1 MVGVVSALSTA
12 VLLGL
17 CFSGVALGLVV
28 SFRFL
33 NHPDLTVEGSVPLGG
48 ALAAVALVQTE
59 SLPLALVVGVGGG
72 AVAGL
77 GTAFV
82 HVVLGVGKLLSGI
95 LMLSAL
101 YSISLRVLGG
111 SNLSLLQV
119 GGRLSWIESMDRG
132 WSSSFG
138 APVDP
143 VKVGLLVLLM
153 GALVEGLTWFFNSRA
168 GIAIRAVGD
177 NEALLPALGRDPRMF
192 KFLALALGNALAGL
206 AGALVAINQG
216 FADVGMGQGGL
227 VLGLAGLIMGEQTV
241 GRLVG
246 PRRLVLALVLAAVL
260 GSVLYQGVLLA
271 AFRLGVEASDVKLV
285 TAIVLLAAIVLAGG
299 GNVFYRER
307 AF

>member
-1 MVGVVSALSTA
+1 MVGVVSTVSTA

-48 ALAAVALVQTE
+48 ALAAVALLRTE
-59 SLPLALVVGVGGG
+59 SLPLALAAGVWGG

-77 GTAFV
+77 GTAFI

-101 YSISLRVLGG
+101 YSVSLRVLGG

-119 GGRLSWIESMDRG
+119 GGHLSWIETTDRG
-132 WSSSFG
+132 WSASMG
-138 APVDP
+138 AQVDP
-143 VKVGLLVLLM
+143 VKVGLLVVLT
-153 GALVEGLTWFFNSRA
+153 GALVGGLTWFFNSRT

-177 NEALLPALGRDPRMF
+177 NEALLPALGRDPRAF

-206 AGALVAINQG
+206 AGALVAVNQG

-246 PRRLVLALVLAAVL
+246 PRRLVLALILAAVL
-260 GSVLYQGVLLA
+260 GSVLYQGVILA
-271 AFRLGVEASDVKLV
+271 AFRLGVEATDVRLV
-285 TAIVLLAAIVLAGG
+285 TAMILLMGIVAAG